1 VKTTTVAAGNRSRP
15 GGSRARGRGPW
26 IGLTGLR
33 LALAMVI
40 ICITAIGT
48 VLAIASATV
57 AADVNRLESEQ
68 SADLSQALALAS
80 AVAHTPAGWDSKELA
95 PVMGLV
101 TKAGA
106 AVQIRD
112 RSGRVIRRSPGFAR
126 FRSGFVRRQRVIDNG
141 GNVGFVGWVTF
152 KFGRRGLA
160 GAISHYETLRWHI
173 RIASAVSAVL
183 LALIV
188 SLLVSRRLTAPVD
201 RLIAAVRAMGAGDN
215 AARVG
220 EVRGVTEVRELS
232 AAFDQMAE
240 SISSEARLR
249 REMAVDLAH
258 ELRAPI
264 AVLQA
269 GLEAMQ
275 DGLAELTSENL
286 GSLRDEVVRLAQ
298 MADDL
303 GVLAS
308 GQSAALKVELARH
321 DLAAIAAEAAQSF
334 TASFEAANVRLT
346 LELAP
351 AHAMCDARRMHEVAV
366 NLLSNAVKFTP
377 AGGTVT
383 LETGVKQETGRV
395 PSGGQIAMLR
405 VGDTGI
411 GIPAGELPHVAQRF
425 FRGQQ
430 AAGVPGSGIGLA
442 IVDQLARLHHGRM
455 QVVSEPGHGTQVTVR
470 LPAA

>member
-1 VKTTTVAAGNRSRP
+1 MKTTTVVAGSRSWP
-15 GGSRARGRGPW
+15 GGSRARGQGPW

-40 ICITAIGT
+40 ICLATIGT
-48 VLAIASATV
+48 VLAIAGATV

-68 SADLSQALALAS
+68 TADLSEALALAS

-95 PVMGLV
+95 PVIRLV
-101 TKAGA
+101 AKAGA

-112 RSGRVIRRSPGFAR
+112 RSGRVIRRSQGFAR
-126 FRSGFVRRQRVIDNG
+126 FRSGFVRRQRVTDNG
-141 GNVGFVGWVTF
+141 GNVGFVTF

-173 RIASAVSAVL
+173 RIAAAASAVL

-201 RLIAAVRAMGAGDN
+201 RLIAAVRAMGTGDN

-240 SISSEARLR
+240 SISAEARLR
-249 REMAVDLAH
+249 REMAADLAH

-275 DGLAELTSENL
+275 DGLAEPTSENL

-303 GVLAS
+303 GGLAS

-321 DLAAIAAEAAQSF
+321 DLAGIAAEAAESL
-334 TASFEAANVRLT
+334 AVSFEAADVRLT

-351 AHAMCDARRMHEVAV
+351 ADVMCDARRMHEVAV

-383 LETGVKQETGRV
+383 LETGVMPETGPAPRGGRV
-395 PSGGQIAMLR
+395 AMLR
-405 VGDTGI
+405 VSDTGI
-411 GIPAGELPHVAQRF
+411 GIRAGELPHVAQRF

-430 AAGVPGSGIGLA
+430 AADVPGSGIGLA

-455 QVVSEPGHGTQVTVR
+455 QVVSEPGHGTQVTVT